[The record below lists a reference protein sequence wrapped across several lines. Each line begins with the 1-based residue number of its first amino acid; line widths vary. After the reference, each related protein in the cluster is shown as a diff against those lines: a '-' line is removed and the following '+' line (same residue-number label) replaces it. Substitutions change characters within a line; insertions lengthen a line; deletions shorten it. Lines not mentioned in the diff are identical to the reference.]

1 MIYQTFVPAATVLLQ
16 YEGSLTE
23 MKRQKKKRQKIGQK
37 KDKCGKDRKME
48 NRKQRWIEGREKLS
62 NRIGY

>member
-23 MKRQKKKRQKIGQK
+23 MKRQKEKKEIEDWIEKGQMWQRQKNGEQK
-37 KDKCGKDRKME
+37 TEMDRRKGKTE
-48 NRKQRWIEGREKLS
+48 
-62 NRIGY
+62 